1 MSDENIITE
10 SFRIFQAEFRPYLQ
24 NCWDRVSSPFPE
36 SDLKTACYAAIF
48 NAPKRKREILYV
60 GRVTKRFLFEEN
72 GSVDCLELD
81 CLKPASRPSFTR
93 LEKAQEHFGKDVSV
107 FRAYNVIAGS
117 LKIVYVEVKKWKFYG
132 YFDLFRYLKTVERE
146 DRKSIF
152 E

>member
-1 MSDENIITE
+1 M
-10 SFRIFQAEFRPYLQ
+10 
-24 NCWDRVSSPFPE
+24 SSPLPE
-36 SDLKTACYAAIF
+36 SDLKTACYTAIF

-60 GRVTKRFLFEEN
+60 GRVTKRFLLEEN

-107 FRAYNVIAGS
+107 FKAYNVIAGS

-132 YFDLFRYLKTVERE
+132 YLDVFRYLKTVERE